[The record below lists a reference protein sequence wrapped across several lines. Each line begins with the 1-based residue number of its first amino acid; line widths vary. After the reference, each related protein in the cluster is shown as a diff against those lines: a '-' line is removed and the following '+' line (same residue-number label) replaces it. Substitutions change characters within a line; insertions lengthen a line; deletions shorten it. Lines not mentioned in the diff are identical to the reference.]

1 MECYYHPSR
10 ESTDN
15 CAICNKSICKECG
28 LEIAGK
34 VYCKECLE
42 KIVGMGIEN
51 DANKAPQPARLEK
64 KEPAFERDLNP
75 QRPDEVQFST
85 QRVASDSPYNIKDNI
100 VYEGGVESSYDEQ
113 YQPRESLTQAIK
125 SNQEPIAPPEEEYIP
140 VREKQVPIQ
149 EEPIIPQR
157 EEQVPIQEE
166 PIIPQREE
174 QVPIQEEPIIPQREE
189 YAPVRE
195 EPIIP
200 QREEQVPIQEEPIIP
215 QREEYIP
222 VREEQVPIQEA
233 RNEYDAPQET
243 YIQPPVNAPSQDYI
257 YPDHSYE
264 PEVTSARQNLED
276 KYERYLDD
284 LYFDEEVP
292 LNEQLAR
299 DEEKYGPL
307 TRHEAP
313 KRPSQRQLTADEELD
328 NRIRAE
334 LARRE
339 KGKKKKSRKS
349 IHNMKKYENGKE
361 PYGAVD
367 IALTVIL
374 VIVIIIVVF
383 YIIYLFALSNTYPTF
398 LDAIFGLKEPQTL
411 FGSLFK

>member
-140 VREKQVPIQ
+140 VREEQVPIQ
-149 EEPIIPQR
+149 EEPTIPQR

-200 QREEQVPIQEEPIIP
+200 QREE
-215 QREEYIP
+215 YIP

-243 YIQPPVNAPSQDYI
+243 YIQPPINAPSQDYI

-284 LYFDEEVP
+284 LYFDEEEVP

>member
-174 QVPIQEEPIIPQREE
+174 
-189 YAPVRE
+189 YAPVR
-195 EPIIP
+195 
-200 QREEQVPIQEEPIIP
+200 EEPIIP

-243 YIQPPVNAPSQDYI
+243 YIQPPINAPSQDYI

>member
-1 MECYYHPSR
+1 MIEEVIKMECYYHPSR

-125 SNQEPIAPPEEEYIP
+125 SNQEPIAPPE
-140 VREKQVPIQ
+140 
-149 EEPIIPQR
+149 
-157 EEQVPIQEE
+157 
-166 PIIPQREE
+166 
-174 QVPIQEEPIIPQREE
+174 
-189 YAPVRE
+189 
-195 EPIIP
+195 
-200 QREEQVPIQEEPIIP
+200 
-215 QREEYIP
+215 EEYIP

>member
-1 MECYYHPSR
+1 MIEEVIKMECYYHPSR

-34 VYCKECLE
+34 VYCKECLG

-51 DANKAPQPARLEK
+51 NTNNAHQPTRVEK
-64 KEPAFERDLNP
+64 KETALERDLNP

-85 QRVASDSPYNIKDNI
+85 QKVSNDSPYNIKDNI

-113 YQPRESLTQAIK
+113 YQPRESLTQAIN
-125 SNQEPIAPPEEEYIP
+125 SNQEPIREEYTP
-140 VREKQVPIQ
+140 LR
-149 EEPIIPQR
+149 EEPITPQR
-157 EEQVPIQEE
+157 DEYTPLKEE
-166 PIIPQREE
+166 PITPQRD
-174 QVPIQEEPIIPQREE
+174 E
-189 YAPVRE
+189 YTPLRE

-200 QREEQVPIQEEPIIP
+200 QREEQVL
-215 QREEYIP
+215 
-222 VREEQVPIQEA
+222 IQEA
-233 RNEYDAPQET
+233 INEYNAPQEN
-243 YIQPPVNAPSQDYI
+243 YIQPPIGAPSQDYI

-284 LYFDEEVP
+284 LYFDEEEVP

-307 TRHEAP
+307 TRHTEP
-313 KRPSQRQLTADEELD
+313 KNSHQRRLTADEDLD

-339 KGKKKKSRKS
+339 KGKKKKSKKS
-349 IHNMKKYENGKE
+349 IHNMEKYENGKE
-361 PYGAVD
+361 SYGAVD
-367 IALTVIL
+367 IVLTVIL
-374 VIVIIIVVF
+374 VIVILIVVF

-398 LDAIFGLKEPQTL
+398 LDAVFGLKEPQTL